1 MSIRLWQDLS
11 WTDFSKLPP
20 DAVAILPTAAVEQHG
35 PHLPLSTD
43 TEINL
48 GILNR
53 TGELLGP
60 DAPVFALP
68 VQAVG
73 LSVEHIRYPGTLT
86 GSVETLLALWT
97 EIGESV
103 ARAGVKRLLFVNSH
117 GGQPQIL
124 DLVCRRLR
132 TRAGMFAAMCSWGRL
147 GLPEGL
153 IDPLEKQHGIHGGQI
168 ETSLMLRLRPDL
180 VRMSQARNFRSAWLD
195 QSCAILEPEGRVGFG
210 WETQDLNRMGAL
222 GDATIATAEIGEAIV
237 AHAARRLAAL
247 IGEIRSFDVA
257 SWLQDTPLEA

>member
-1 MSIRLWQDLS
+1 MMRLWQDLT
-11 WTDFSKLPP
+11 WGQVAALPG
-20 DAVAILPTAAVEQHG
+20 DAVAVLPTAAIEQHG

-48 GILNR
+48 GILRR
-53 TGELLGP
+53 TGALLGAA
-60 DAPVFALP
+60 APVFALP

-73 LSVEHIRYPGTLT
+73 LSVEHIRFPGTLT

-124 DLVCRRLR
+124 ELVCRRLR
-132 TRAGMFAAMCSWGRL
+132 TRVGMFAAMCSWGRL

-153 IDPLEKQHGIHGGQI
+153 IGAEEKKHGIHGGQI

-180 VRMSQARNFRSAWLD
+180 VRLEEVRDYPSAWMA
-195 QSCAILEPEGRVGFG
+195 QQERFSILEPEGRVSFG
-210 WETQDLNRMGAL
+210 WETQDLNAQGAL
-222 GDATIATAEIGEAIV
+222 GNASLATAEIGEAIL
-237 AHAARRLAAL
+237 AHTAARLAAL
-247 IGEIRSFDVA
+247 IGEMRAFDVEN
-257 SWLQDTPLEA
+257 WLAQRG